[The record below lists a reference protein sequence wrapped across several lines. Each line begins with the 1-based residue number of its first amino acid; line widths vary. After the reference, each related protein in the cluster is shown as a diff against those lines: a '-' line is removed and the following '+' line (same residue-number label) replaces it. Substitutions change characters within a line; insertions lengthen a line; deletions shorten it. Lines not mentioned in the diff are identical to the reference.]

1 MSEEALNLSEI
12 DPPVWRVLV
21 KGSVYGP
28 YTLGQMQTFISDRR
42 IGPGTQI
49 AEGDGGAFL
58 PAARHKVLADSLR
71 TQHEKTRPE
80 DAEIFNYLIIA
91 RLSGTGDMQLIS
103 AINRLGSFAEVMPGV
118 YALRSRMR
126 QNKLRERI
134 QQTVAS
140 SDQIMIANATTGRLA
155 WLNLGPEADIH
166 IRRVWDSDLD

>member
-49 AEGDGGAFL
+49 AEGNGGAFL
-58 PAARHKVLADSLR
+58 PAARHKVLAASLR
-71 TQHEKTRPE
+71 TQREKTRPE
-80 DAEIFNYLIIA
+80 DAEVFNYLIIT
-91 RLSGTGDMQLIS
+91 RLSGTGDMQMVS
-103 AINRLGSFAEVMPGV
+103 AINRLGSFAEIMPGV